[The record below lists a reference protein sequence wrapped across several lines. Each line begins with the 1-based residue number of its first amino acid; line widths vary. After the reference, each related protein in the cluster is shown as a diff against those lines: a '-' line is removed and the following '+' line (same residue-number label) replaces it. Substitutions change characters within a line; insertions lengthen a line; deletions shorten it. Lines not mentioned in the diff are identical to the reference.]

1 MGGVTKA
8 IKKVFKPVDQIAKN
22 VFKIANPVSAILEN
36 NVSKSNALRQIV
48 DPTGIARQNYKES
61 GNLTVKNATDP
72 GSVFTKSDAQ
82 LKAADDKYNAAVAQA
97 SAPTIDSA
105 ASAAQQA
112 TDRLRRRRGVLA
124 NIFGGSKTGTLG

>member
-8 IKKVFKPVDQIAKN
+8 LQKAFKVVDTIT
-22 VFKIANPVSAILEN
+22 NPIGKVISN
-36 NVSKSNALRQIV
+36 NVSKGNVLRQVV
-48 DPTGIARQNYKES
+48 DPTGIARQNYAEQGKV
-61 GNLTVKNATDP
+61 TFKNATDP